1 MKEKEVVLQI
11 LGMHC
16 PACAQR
22 IESGLSRVDGII
34 EAKVNFSSREAIVRL
49 DLDRINVEEIKGVIK
64 RVGYEAVEGEEETS
78 AEERKKAI
86 RRRLL
91 LIFFGLALTIPI
103 AVISYFLDF
112 PEKKLLLLV
121 LTTPVQFIVGWHFY
135 TGAYNSLRNRFA
147 DMNVLVALSASAA
160 YFYSLFSTFFID
172 GPVFYEASAVVV
184 TTITFGMLLEE
195 MAVEKTGETIKKLME
210 LQPKTAI
217 VARNG
222 NEIEVPVEE
231 VEVGDI
237 VIVRP
242 GEKIP
247 VDGIV
252 VDGHSFI
259 DESMI
264 TGESVPVE
272 KNVGD
277 TVFSATINKT
287 GALKFRAVKVGR
299 ETTLAQIV
307 RLTRE
312 VQTSKAP
319 IQRLADKVVNF
330 FVPIVIIVAVG
341 AFAIWYFFF
350 QNGILALTTLVS
362 VLVIAC
368 PCALGIATPAAI
380 MIGVGKG
387 AENGILIKNS
397 AVLEVVKE
405 LDTVVFDKTGTLT
418 KGKLEVTDIVAEDK
432 QHVLK
437 VAAVAEKRSEHP
449 VGEAIIKK
457 AESEGINVSEPDS
470 FEALPGLGVAV
481 KFERKKILV
490 GNRALMR
497 NHKVPIEN
505 LENYVEKLEKE
516 GKTVLIVAVDGKA
529 AGLLAVSDTIKEHSK
544 DAVKTLQ
551 EMKLK
556 VVMLTGDTKRTA
568 EAIAKQLGINEVLA
582 EVLPAEKVD
591 EIRKLQNQGRFVAM
605 VGDGIND
612 APAITQANV
621 GIAIGG
627 GTDIAMEA
635 GDMVLVKDDPRD
647 VAVSIK
653 LSKKTL
659 QKIKQN
665 LFWAFFYN
673 MLTIPL
679 AAGILYPS
687 LGILVRPEIAAAT
700 MILSDITVVGNSM
713 LLKRWKP

>member
-1 MKEKEVVLQI
+1 MKEQEVILQI

-16 PACAQR
+16 QACAQR
-22 IESGLSRVDGII
+22 IEKDLSKSDGII
-34 EAKVNFSSREAIVRL
+34 EAKVSFASKEAIVRF
-49 DLDRINVEEIKGVIK
+49 DSDKTDIGKIKATIK
-64 RVGYEAVEGEEETS
+64 RTGYEAVEQ
-78 AEERKKAI
+78 AEGFFAERREKATK
-86 RRRLL
+86 RKLL
-91 LIFFGLALTIPI
+91 LFFLGLALTIPI
-103 AVISYFLDF
+103 VVVTYFLDF
-112 PEKKLLLLV
+112 PEKNLLLLV

-135 TGAYNSLRNRFA
+135 KGAYNSVKSRFA

-160 YFYSLFSTFFID
+160 YFYSLFSTFFIHD
-172 GPVFYEASAVVV
+172 MVFYEASAVVI
-184 TTITFGMLLEE
+184 TTITLGMLLEE

-217 VARNG
+217 VVQDGDER
-222 NEIEVPVEE
+222 EVSVEE
-231 VEVGDI
+231 VEVGDV
-237 VIVRP
+237 VIVKP

-252 VDGHSFI
+252 INGHSFI

-264 TGESVPVE
+264 TGESIPVE

-277 TVFSATINKT
+277 TVFSGTLNQAGT
-287 GALKFRAVKVGR
+287 LKFRVVKVGK
-299 ETTLAQIV
+299 ETTLAQIL

-330 FVPIVIIVAVG
+330 FVPIVIVIAVG
-341 AFAIWYFFF
+341 AFAIWFFFF
-350 QNGILALTTLVS
+350 QNGQLALTTLFS

-387 AENGILIKNS
+387 AENGVLIKNS
-397 AVLEVVKE
+397 AVLEVVKQ

-418 KGKLEVTDIVAEDK
+418 KGKLEVTDIVTEDRRYL
-432 QHVLK
+432 LK

-449 VGEAIIKK
+449 VGEAIVKK
-457 AESEGINVSEPDS
+457 AESEGIDVSEPDS
-470 FEALPGLGVAV
+470 FDALPGLGVAARFKQKNV
-481 KFERKKILV
+481 LL
-490 GNRALMR
+490 GNRTLMR
-497 NHKVPIEN
+497 KRKVAI
-505 LENYVEKLEKE
+505 EKLEGYIEKLEEE
-516 GKTVLIVAVDGKA
+516 GKTVLIVAIDGKA
-529 AGLLAVSDTIKEHSK
+529 VGLLAVSDTIKDHSK
-544 DAVKTLQ
+544 GAVKTLQ
-551 EMKLK
+551 EMGLK

-568 EAIAKQLGINEVLA
+568 DAIAKQLGINEVLA
-582 EVLPAEKVD
+582 EVLPAEKVE
-591 EIRKLQNQGRFVAM
+591 EIKKLQNEGRFVAM

-635 GDMVLVKDDPRD
+635 GDIVLVKDDPRD

-659 QKIKQN
+659 KKIKQN

-687 LGILVRPEIAAAT
+687 LGVLVRPEIAAAT

>member
-1 MKEKEVVLQI
+1 MKEQEVILQI

-22 IESGLSRVDGII
+22 IENSLSKLDGVT
-34 EAKVNFSSREAIVRL
+34 EVKVNFAFKEAIVRF
-49 DLDRINVEEIKGVIK
+49 DLDKTNLEKIKATVK
-64 RVGYEAVEGEEETS
+64 RTGYEAVEQAEGLS
-78 AEERKKAI
+78 AE
-86 RRRLL
+86 RRRKVMKRKLML
-91 LIFFGLALTIPI
+91 FFFGLALTIPI
-103 AVISYFLDF
+103 VVITYFLVF
-112 PEKKLLLLV
+112 PEKNLLLLI
-121 LTTPVQFIVGWHFY
+121 LTTPVQFVVGWHFY
-135 TGAYNSLRNRFA
+135 RGAYNSLKNRFA
-147 DMNVLVALSASAA
+147 DMNVLVALSASTA
-160 YFYSLFSTFFID
+160 YFYSLFSTVFINAS
-172 GPVFYEASAVVV
+172 VFYEASAVVI
-184 TTITFGMLLEE
+184 TTITLGMLLEE

-217 VARNG
+217 IVQDGDER
-222 NEIEVPVEE
+222 EVSVEE

-242 GEKIP
+242 GERIS
-247 VDGIV
+247 VDGV
-252 VDGHSFI
+252 VVNGHSFI

-272 KNVGD
+272 KNIGD
-277 TVFSATINKT
+277 TVFSGTVNEAGT
-287 GALKFRAVKVGR
+287 LKFKAVKVGK

-312 VQTSKAP
+312 VQASKAP

-330 FVPIVIIVAVG
+330 FVPIVIAIAVG
-341 AFAIWYFFF
+341 AFAVWFSFF
-350 QNGILALTTLVS
+350 QNEILALTTLVS

-405 LDTVVFDKTGTLT
+405 IDTVVFDKTGTLT
-418 KGKLEVTDIVAEDK
+418 KGELEVTDIVAEDK
-432 QHVLK
+432 EHVLEI
-437 VAAVAEKRSEHP
+437 AAVAEKRSEHP
-449 VGEAIIKK
+449 AGEAIVKK
-457 AESEGINVSEPDS
+457 AESEGIKVPEPDS

-481 KFERKKILV
+481 KFERKKILL

-497 NHKVPIEN
+497 NRKVA
-505 LENYVEKLEKE
+505 VEKLEDHIERLEKE
-516 GKTVLIVAVDGKA
+516 GKTVLIVAIDGKA
-529 AGLLAVSDTIKEHSK
+529 VGLLAVSDTIKEHSRV
-544 DAVKTLQ
+544 AVERLQ
-551 EMKLK
+551 KMGLK
-556 VVMLTGDTKRTA
+556 VVMLTGDTRRTA

-582 EVLPAEKVD
+582 EVLPAEKVE
-591 EIRKLQNQGRFVAM
+591 EIRKLQNEGRFVAM

-635 GDMVLVKDDPRD
+635 GDIVLVKDDPRD
-647 VAVSIK
+647 VAISIK

-679 AAGILYPS
+679 AAGVLYSS

>member
-1 MKEKEVVLQI
+1 MRQQEVILQI
-11 LGMHC
+11 LGMYC

-22 IESGLSRVDGII
+22 IEDSLSKLDGIT
-34 EAKVNFSSREAIVRL
+34 EAKVNFASKEAIVRF
-49 DLDRINVEEIKGVIK
+49 DLDKTDIEEIKAAVK
-64 RVGYEAVEGEEETS
+64 NTGYEAVEQTEDLS
-78 AEERKKAI
+78 AE
-86 RRRLL
+86 RRRKVMKRKLML
-91 LIFFGLALTIPI
+91 FFVGLALTIPI
-103 AVISYFLDF
+103 VVITYFLSF
-112 PEKKLLLLV
+112 PEKNLLLLV
-121 LTTPVQFIVGWHFY
+121 LTTPVQFVVGWHFY
-135 TGAYNSLRNRFA
+135 KGAYNSLKNRFA
-147 DMNVLVALSASAA
+147 DMNVLVVLSASAA
-160 YFYSLFSTFFID
+160 YFYSLFSTVFID

-184 TTITFGMLLEE
+184 TTITLGMLLEE

-210 LQPKTAI
+210 LQPKTA
-217 VARNG
+217 VVVQDGDER
-222 NEIEVPVEE
+222 EVPVEE

-237 VIVRP
+237 VIIKP
-242 GEKIP
+242 GEKIS
-247 VDGIV
+247 VDGV
-252 VDGHSFI
+252 VVSGHSFI

-277 TVFSATINKT
+277 TVYGGTVNEAGS
-287 GALKFRAVKVGR
+287 LKFRALKVGK

-307 RLTRE
+307 KLTRE
-312 VQTSKAP
+312 VQASKAP

-330 FVPIVIIVAVG
+330 FVPIVIVIALG
-341 AFAIWYFFF
+341 AFAFWFSFV
-350 QNGILALTTLVS
+350 QDEMLALTTLVS

-397 AVLEVVKE
+397 AVLEVVKG

-432 QHVLK
+432 QYVLK
-437 VAAVAEKRSEHP
+437 IAAVAEKRSEHP
-449 VGEAIIKK
+449 VGKAIVKK
-457 AESEGINVSEPDS
+457 AETERIKVHDPDT
-470 FEALPGLGVAV
+470 FEALPGLGVAA
-481 KFERKKILV
+481 KFEQNEILL

-497 NHKVPIEN
+497 NHKVAI
-505 LENYVEKLEKE
+505 EKLEEHIEKLETE
-516 GKTVLIVAVDGKA
+516 GKTVLIMTIDGKA
-529 AGLLAVSDTIKEHSK
+529 AGLIAVSDTIKERSK

-551 EMKLK
+551 EMELE

-582 EVLPAEKVD
+582 EVLPAEKV
-591 EIRKLQNQGRFVAM
+591 EAIRKLQNEGKFVAM

-635 GDMVLVKDDPRD
+635 GDIVLVKDDPRD
-647 VAVSIK
+647 VAVGIK

-679 AAGILYPS
+679 AAGILYPY
-687 LGILVRPEIAAAT
+687 LHILVRPEIAAAT

-713 LLKRWKP
+713 LLKRWRP

>member
-1 MKEKEVVLQI
+1 MKEQEVILQI

-16 PACAQR
+16 PACAQQ
-22 IESGLSRVDGII
+22 IENSLSKLDGIA
-34 EAKVNFSSREAIVRL
+34 EAKVNFASKEAIVRFNS
-49 DLDRINVEEIKGVIK
+49 DKTNIEKIKATVK
-64 RVGYEAVEGEEETS
+64 RTGYEAVEQVEGLP
-78 AEERKKAI
+78 AKKRRKVV
-86 RRRLL
+86 RRKLML
-91 LIFFGLALTIPI
+91 FSFGLALTIPI
-103 AVISYFLDF
+103 VVITYFLVF
-112 PEKKLLLLV
+112 PEKNLLLLV

-135 TGAYNSLRNRFA
+135 KGAYNSLRNRFA

-160 YFYSLFSTFFID
+160 YFYSLFSTVFINA
-172 GPVFYEASAVVV
+172 PVFYEASAVVI
-184 TTITFGMLLEE
+184 TTITLGMLLEE
-195 MAVEKTGETIKKLME
+195 MAVEKTGETIQKLME

-217 VARNG
+217 VVRDG
-222 NEIEVPVEE
+222 DEREVSVEE

-242 GEKIP
+242 GERIS
-247 VDGIV
+247 VDGV
-252 VDGHSFI
+252 VVNGHSFI

-277 TVFSATINKT
+277 TVFSGTVNEAGT
-287 GALKFRAVKVGR
+287 LKFRAVKVGK

-312 VQTSKAP
+312 VQASKAP

-330 FVPIVIIVAVG
+330 FVPIVIAIAVG
-341 AFAIWYFFF
+341 AFAIWFSFF
-350 QNGILALTTLVS
+350 QNEILALTTLVS

-387 AENGILIKNS
+387 AENGVLIKNS
-397 AVLEVVKE
+397 AVLEIVKE

-418 KGKLEVTDIVAEDK
+418 KGELEVTDIVAEDK
-432 QHVLK
+432 RYVLEI
-437 VAAVAEKRSEHP
+437 AAVAEKRSEHP
-449 VGEAIIKK
+449 AGEAIVKK
-457 AESEGINVSEPDS
+457 AQSEGIRIPEPDS

-481 KFERKKILV
+481 KFEGKKILL

-497 NHKVPIEN
+497 KHEVA
-505 LENYVEKLEKE
+505 VEKLEDNIERLEKE
-516 GKTVLIVAVDGKA
+516 GKTVLIVATDGKA
-529 AGLLAVSDTIKEHSK
+529 VGLLAVSDTIKEHSRV
-544 DAVKTLQ
+544 AVEKLQ
-551 EMKLK
+551 KMGLK
-556 VVMLTGDTKRTA
+556 VVMLTGDTRRTA

-582 EVLPAEKVD
+582 EVLPAEKVE
-591 EIRKLQNQGRFVAM
+591 EIRKLQNEGRFVAM

-635 GDMVLVKDDPRD
+635 GDIVLVKDDPRD
-647 VAVSIK
+647 VAISIK

-679 AAGILYPS
+679 AAGVLYPS

>member
-195 MAVEKTGETIKKLME
+195 MAVEKTGETIKELME

-432 QHVLK
+432 QYVLK

-516 GKTVLIVAVDGKA
+516 GKTVLIVAIDGKA

>member
-1 MKEKEVVLQI
+1 MKEQEIILQI

-16 PACAQR
+16 PACVQR
-22 IESGLSRVDGII
+22 IENSLSKLDGII
-34 EAKVNFSSREAIVRL
+34 EAKVNLASKEAIVRFNS
-49 DLDRINVEEIKGVIK
+49 DKTNIEKIKATIK
-64 RVGYEAVEGEEETS
+64 RTGYEAVEQVEGFS
-78 AEERKKAI
+78 AEKRRKAM
-86 RRRLL
+86 RRKLRL
-91 LIFFGLALTIPI
+91 FFVGLALTIPI
-103 AVISYFLDF
+103 VAITYFLDF
-112 PEKKLLLLV
+112 PEKNIVLLV

-135 TGAYNSLRNRFA
+135 KGAYNSLRNRFA

-160 YFYSLFSTFFID
+160 YFYSLFSMAFND
-172 GPVFYEASAVVV
+172 AMVFYEASAVVI
-184 TTITFGMLLEE
+184 TTITLGMLLEE
-195 MAVEKTGETIKKLME
+195 MAVEKTGETIKKLIE

-217 VARNG
+217 VVRNKD
-222 NEIEVPVEE
+222 EIEVSVED
-231 VEVGDI
+231 VQVDDI
-237 VIVRP
+237 VIVKP
-242 GEKIP
+242 GERIP
-247 VDGIV
+247 VDGVV

-277 TVFSATINKT
+277 TVFSATVNEAGTLKFK
-287 GALKFRAVKVGR
+287 ALKVGK

-312 VQTSKAP
+312 VQASKAP

-330 FVPIVIIVAVG
+330 FVPIVIVIAAG
-341 AFAIWYFFF
+341 TFAIWFSFF
-350 QNGILALTTLVS
+350 QNETIALTTLVS

-397 AVLEVVKE
+397 GVLEVVKE

-418 KGKLEVTDIVAEDK
+418 KGQLEVTDIVAEDK

-437 VAAVAEKRSEHP
+437 MAAVAEKRSEHP
-449 VGEAIIKK
+449 AGEAIVKK
-457 AESEGINVSEPDS
+457 AKSEGIEVPEPDS

-481 KFERKKILV
+481 NFERKKILL

-497 NHKVPIEN
+497 KHKVAVEK
-505 LENYVEKLEKE
+505 LENNIEKLEKE
-516 GKTVLIVAVDGKA
+516 AKTVLIVANDGKA
-529 AGLLAVSDTIKEHSK
+529 VGLLAVSDTIKEHSK
-544 DAVKTLQ
+544 VAVEKLQ
-551 EMKLK
+551 KMGLE
-556 VVMLTGDTKRTA
+556 VVMLTGDTRRTA
-568 EAIAKQLGINEVLA
+568 KTIAKQLGINEVLA
-582 EVLPAEKVD
+582 EVLPAEKV
-591 EIRKLQNQGRFVAM
+591 EQIRKLQNEGRFVAM
-605 VGDGIND
+605 VGDGMND

-635 GDMVLVKDDPRD
+635 GDIVLVKDDPRD

-653 LSKKTL
+653 LSEKTL

-673 MLTIPL
+673 LLTIPL

-700 MILSDITVVGNSM
+700 MILSDITVVGNSL

>member
-1 MKEKEVVLQI
+1 MKEQEVILQI

-16 PACAQR
+16 PACVQR
-22 IESGLSRVDGII
+22 IENGLSKLDGIR
-34 EAKVNFSSREAIVRL
+34 EAKVNLASKEAIVRFNS
-49 DLDRINVEEIKGVIK
+49 DKTNIEKIKAAIK
-64 RVGYEAVEGEEETS
+64 RTGYEAVEQVEGFS
-78 AEERKKAI
+78 AEKRRKAM
-86 RRRLL
+86 RRKLML
-91 LIFFGLALTIPI
+91 FFFGLALTIPI
-103 AVISYFLDF
+103 VVITYFLDF
-112 PEKKLLLLV
+112 PERNLLLLV
-121 LTTPVQFIVGWHFY
+121 LTTPVQFIVGWRFY
-135 TGAYNSLRNRFA
+135 KGAYDSLRSRFA

-160 YFYSLFSTFFID
+160 YFYSLFSTVFNNAM
-172 GPVFYEASAVVV
+172 VFYEAAAVVI
-184 TTITFGMLLEE
+184 TTITLGMLLEE

-210 LQPKTAI
+210 LQPKAAI
-217 VARNG
+217 VVRDED
-222 NEIEVPVEE
+222 EIEVPVEE
-231 VEVGDI
+231 VHVGDG

-247 VDGIV
+247 VDGV
-252 VDGHSFI
+252 VVNGHSFI

-277 TVFSATINKT
+277 TVFSATVNEAGT
-287 GALKFRAVKVGR
+287 LKFKAVKVGK

-312 VQTSKAP
+312 VQASKAP

-330 FVPIVIIVAVG
+330 FVPIVIVIAAGTFV
-341 AFAIWYFFF
+341 IWFFFF
-350 QNGILALTTLVS
+350 QNEMLALTTLVS

-387 AENGILIKNS
+387 AENGVLIKDS
-397 AVLEVVKE
+397 GVLEVVKE

-418 KGKLEVTDIVAEDK
+418 KGKLEVTDIVTEDR
-432 QHVLK
+432 QHVLRI
-437 VAAVAEKRSEHP
+437 AAVAEKRSEHP
-449 VGEAIIKK
+449 AGEAIVKK
-457 AESEGINVSEPDS
+457 AQSEGIDVPEPDS

-481 KFERKKILV
+481 KFKQKKILV

-497 NHKVPIEN
+497 KHKVAVKRLEDDIER
-505 LENYVEKLEKE
+505 LEKE
-516 GKTVLIVAVDGKA
+516 GKTVLIVANDGKA
-529 AGLLAVSDTIKEHSK
+529 AGLLAVSDTIKDHSK
-544 DAVKTLQ
+544 AAVERLEK
-551 EMKLK
+551 MGLK
-556 VVMLTGDTKRTA
+556 VVMLTGDTRRTA
-568 EAIAKQLGINEVLA
+568 KTIAKQLGINEVLA
-582 EVLPAEKVD
+582 EVLPAEKV
-591 EIRKLQNQGRFVAM
+591 EQIRKLQNEGRFVAM

-621 GIAIGG
+621 GVAIGG

-635 GDMVLVKDDPRD
+635 GDIVLVKDDPRD
-647 VAVSIK
+647 VATSIK
-653 LSKKTL
+653 LSRKTL

-673 MLTIPL
+673 LLTIPL
-679 AAGILYPS
+679 AAGVLYPS

>member
-1 MKEKEVVLQI
+1 MKEQEVILQI

-16 PACAQR
+16 PACVQR
-22 IESGLSRVDGII
+22 IENGLSKLDGII
-34 EAKVNFSSREAIVRL
+34 EAKVNLASKEAIVRFNS
-49 DLDRINVEEIKGVIK
+49 DKTNIEKIKAAIK
-64 RVGYEAVEGEEETS
+64 RTGYEAVEQVEGFS
-78 AEERKKAI
+78 AEKRRKAM
-86 RRRLL
+86 RRKLL
-91 LIFFGLALTIPI
+91 LFFVGLALTIPI
-103 AVISYFLDF
+103 VVITYFLDF
-112 PEKKLLLLV
+112 PAKNLLLLV
-121 LTTPVQFIVGWHFY
+121 LTTPVQFVVGWHFY
-135 TGAYNSLRNRFA
+135 KGAYNSLKSRFV

-160 YFYSLFSTFFID
+160 YFYSLFSTVFNNAM
-172 GPVFYEASAVVV
+172 VFYEAAAVVI
-184 TTITFGMLLEE
+184 TTITLGMLLEE

-210 LQPKTAI
+210 LQPKAAI
-217 VARNG
+217 VVRDED
-222 NEIEVPVEE
+222 EIEVPVEE
-231 VEVGDI
+231 VQVGDV

-247 VDGIV
+247 VDGV
-252 VDGHSFI
+252 VVNGHSFI

-277 TVFSATINKT
+277 TVFSATVNEAGT
-287 GALKFRAVKVGR
+287 LKFKAVKVGK

-312 VQTSKAP
+312 VQASKAP

-330 FVPIVIIVAVG
+330 FVPIVIVIAAGTFVTW
-341 AFAIWYFFF
+341 FFFF
-350 QNGILALTTLVS
+350 QNEMLALTTLVS

-418 KGKLEVTDIVAEDK
+418 KGELEVTDIVAEDK

-437 VAAVAEKRSEHP
+437 IAAVAEKRSEHP
-449 VGEAIIKK
+449 AGEAIVKK
-457 AESEGINVSEPDS
+457 AQSEGIGVPEPDS
-470 FEALPGLGVAV
+470 FKALPGLGVAV
-481 KFERKKILV
+481 EFERKKILL

-497 NHKVPIEN
+497 NRKVAM
-505 LENYVEKLEKE
+505 EKLEGHIERLERE
-516 GKTVLIVAVDGKA
+516 GKTVLVVAVDGKA
-529 AGLLAVSDTIKEHSK
+529 VGLLAVSDTIKERSK
-544 DAVKTLQ
+544 GAVKTLQ
-551 EMKLK
+551 EMGLK
-556 VVMLTGDTKRTA
+556 VVMLTGDTRRTA
-568 EAIAKQLGINEVLA
+568 EAIAKQLDINEVLA
-582 EVLPAEKVD
+582 EVLPSEKVE
-591 EIRKLQNQGRFVAM
+591 EIRKLQNEGRFVAM

-635 GDMVLVKDDPRD
+635 GDIVLVKDDPRD
-647 VAVSIK
+647 VAISIK

-679 AAGILYPS
+679 AAGVLYPS